1 MQLLAVR
8 TNEMGKM
15 WLLKDPDPAQCLW
28 TGFGVWKIFKKGSYA
43 NVVCNFSKQKT
54 KVRL

>member
-15 WLLKDPDPAQCLW
+15 WMLKDPDPAQCLW

-43 NVVCNFSKQKT
+43 NVVCNFSK
-54 KVRL
+54 